1 VSEAAVRVRAGR
13 RFLACLGVGAA
24 WMAATPALA
33 DDVATLVTTVCNAC
47 HMPDG
52 NSVVPMFPKLAG
64 QQAEYLEKQ
73 LADYITGKRPNDVM
87 APVIAQIK
95 PGDIKGLAAFY
106 AGQKPAPGTVND
118 AALAEAG
125 RKLYEDGN
133 EESGVPACV
142 GCHQPAGE
150 GNPRYPRLAGQHQ
163 AYTSLEMQDFKT
175 GVRANDKG
183 KVMRAVAD
191 RMTEAEIYAVAEYLA
206 GL

>member
-1 VSEAAVRVRAGR
+1 
-13 RFLACLGVGAA
+13 
-24 WMAATPALA
+24 MAAAPTPAE
-33 DDVATLVTTVCNAC
+33 DVTTLVTTVCNAC

-64 QQAEYLEKQ
+64 QHAEYLEKQ
-73 LADYITGKRPNDVM
+73 LADYVAGKRANDAM
-87 APVIAQIK
+87 GPVIPQIK
-95 PGDIKGLAAFY
+95 AADIKGIAAFY

-118 AALAEAG
+118 AALAEVG

-150 GNPRYPRLAGQHQ
+150 GNPRFPRLAGQHQ

-175 GVRANDKG
+175 GLRANDKG

-191 RMTEAEIYAVAEYLA
+191 RLTETEIYAVAEYLA